1 MEDDFEDEFKDELEN
16 LSREIIGMLADDI
29 LDEAYYNSYL
39 VITERMTFQELV
51 DDDGKTLIVAHDPEK
66 DIEKDLLISMIRH
79 YSSPDKEEYEK
90 CGELLKRLHLLYPE
104 TEGKQII

>member
-1 MEDDFEDEFKDELEN
+1 MEDDFDDAFKDELEN
-16 LSREIIGMLADDI
+16 LSKEIISMMADDI
-29 LDEAYYNSYL
+29 VDEAYYNSYL
-39 VITERMTFQELV
+39 VITERVTFEELI
-51 DDDGKTLIVAHDPEK
+51 DGDGKTLIVAHDPDE
-66 DIEKDLLISMIRH
+66 DIKEDFLVSMIKY

>member
-16 LSREIIGMLADDI
+16 LSKEIMGMLADDI
-29 LDEAYYNSYL
+29 VDEAYYNSYL
-39 VITERMTFQELV
+39 VITERVTFEELA
-51 DDDGKTLIVAHDPEK
+51 DGDNKTLLVAHDPDEGIK
-66 DIEKDLLISMIRH
+66 QDLLVSMIKY